1 MERRPSEV
9 AVSLTRIRLSRQVF
23 DVDESDLDLRL
34 FGQAFDRALA
44 LYGIQQAPIAIEI
57 DSDLVPGMGLGSSA
71 ACSVALCLAL
81 RQYAGLDHAR
91 RYVPALFDEVQQ
103 LESIFHGNPSGID
116 AATVL
121 SGGVLWFRGGPPR
134 EILPI
139 RLQHPLA
146 GLIMIVEPGARTIE
160 LVNHVRHSR
169 QLAQRRVD
177 HTLEAIGNL
186 TAEAGSA
193 LGAGEA
199 EHVGLLMQR
208 NHELLAEL
216 GVSTPQLDAAVSH
229 LCGLPGVYGAKLT
242 GAGGGGAVI
251 ALVDAAQRAELQ
263 AKLVRRYPLVLPF
276 NLGESH

>member
-1 MERRPSEV
+1 M
-9 AVSLTRIRLSRQVF
+9 
-23 DVDESDLDLRL
+23 
-34 FGQAFDRALA
+34 
-44 LYGIQQAPIAIEI
+44 
-57 DSDLVPGMGLGSSA
+57 DST
-71 ACSVALCLAL
+71 
-81 RQYAGLDHAR
+81 R

-139 RLQHPLA
+139 RLQRPLA
-146 GLIMIVEPGARTIE
+146 GLILIVEPGARTIE

-177 HTLEAIGNL
+177 RTLEEIGNL

-199 EHVGLLMQR
+199 ELVGQLMQR
-208 NHELLAEL
+208 NHELLGEL
-216 GVSTPQLDAAVSH
+216 GVSTPKLDAAVSY
-229 LCGLPGVYGAKLT
+229 LCGLSGIYGAKLT

-251 ALVDAAQRAELQ
+251 ALVDGAQRVDLLADL
-263 AKLVRRYPLVLPF
+263 ARRYPLVMPF
-276 NLGESH
+276 NLGEGH